1 MIESLIDSALMI
13 TRLID
18 KEMMIRSLAF
28 LSISVISI
36 ISLTFLIDRHL
47 YTAGAPVH
55 LSEVI

>member
-1 MIESLIDSALMI
+1 MIESLIDIALMI

-28 LSISVISI
+28 LAISVISI

-47 YTAGAPVH
+47 YGTLVYS
-55 LSEVI
+55 LSNLD